1 MAIRYTLVN
10 TETGTAAATGF
21 PTNAAQTTNFGFNV
35 PGGPL
40 ESVIFRFTG
49 TKNAAGDIDQ
59 DFAGAISSL
68 RVIVNGETCFDHRS
82 GYNDPANDTTASQMG
97 YFMNSIGNHLSSE
110 VVASST
116 AVEAY
121 FRVPLGRQLPAGVS
135 RIEYTLGTAAIGG
148 ASTNTQVE
156 LWCVYNSSMQTR
168 TTVAAATSFTAGG
181 TGQEE
186 VVVRIPA
193 NQPGVIAGVMIQNDR
208 DTDADLSEV
217 RVLSQSDYSLEMNYW
232 RYLNSDLDNGVM
244 YGTPGAGG
252 AALLSM
258 NYAQLSPGGYFIPL
272 FGLSR
277 GDDLRLQITTT
288 SAQTFLFTP
297 VLVASVGASDMPDP
311 MQTQA
316 VPSNTSRAILDISG
330 QADA

>member
-1 MAIRYTLVN
+1 MGIRYTLVN
-10 TETGTAAATGF
+10 TEAGAPAATGF
-21 PTNAAQTTNFGFNV
+21 PTNAVQTTNFGFNV

-49 TKNAAGDIDQ
+49 TKNAAGDLTQ

-68 RVIVNGETCFDHRS
+68 RVIVNGETAYDHRS
-82 GYNDPANDTTASQMG
+82 GYADPDADTTASQMG
-97 YFMNSIGNHLSSE
+97 YFMNSIGNHLSNM
-110 VVASST
+110 VVASTT

-135 RIEYTLGTAAIGG
+135 RIEYTLGTAALGG
-148 ASTNTQVE
+148 ASTNTAVE
-156 LWCVYNSSMQTR
+156 VWCVYNSAMQTM
-168 TTVAAATSFTAGG
+168 TTVCAATSFTAGG

-208 DTDADLSEV
+208 DTDTDITEV

-232 RYLNSDLDNGVM
+232 RYLNSDLANGIM
-244 YGTPGAGG
+244 FGRTAG
-252 AALLSM
+252 S
-258 NYAQLSPGGYFIPL
+258 QLQMEYRQICPGGYFLPL

-277 GDDLRLQITTT
+277 GDDLRLQITTAAART
-288 SAQTFLFTP
+288 LLFTP
-297 VLVASVGASDMPDP
+297 VLVASVNAAEGADP
-311 MQTQA
+311 AQTQA

>member
-1 MAIRYTLVN
+1 MMSIRYTLVN
-10 TETGTAAATGF
+10 SESGTAAATGF

-35 PGGPL
+35 PGGHL

-49 TKNAAGDIDQ
+49 TKNAAGHLTQ

-68 RVIVNGETCFDHRS
+68 RVIVNGETCYDHRS
-82 GYNDPANDTTASQMG
+82 GYSDPDGDTTASQMG
-97 YFMNSIGNHLSSE
+97 YFMNSIGNHLSNM
-110 VVASST
+110 VVASTT

-135 RIEYTLGTAAIGG
+135 RIEYTLGTAALGG
-148 ASTNTQVE
+148 ASTNTAVE
-156 LWCVYNSSMQTR
+156 VWCVYNDNMQTR

-208 DTDADLSEV
+208 DTDTDVTEV

-232 RYLNSDLDNGVM
+232 RYLNSDLANGIM
-244 YGTPGAGG
+244 FGRTAG
-252 AALLSM
+252 S
-258 NYAQLSPGGYFIPL
+258 QLQMEYRQICPGGYFIPL
-272 FGLSR
+272 FGLAR
-277 GDDLRLQITTT
+277 GDDLRLQITTAAART
-288 SAQTFLFTP
+288 LLFTP
-297 VLVASVGASDMPDP
+297 VLVASVGAQAVPEP
-311 MQTQA
+311 AQTQA
-316 VPSNTSRAILDISG
+316 VRVNTNQAILDISG
-330 QADA
+330 AADA

>member
-10 TETGTAAATGF
+10 TEAGAPAATGF

-49 TKNAAGDIDQ
+49 TKTNAADLTQ

-68 RVIVNGETCFDHRS
+68 RVIVNGETCYDHRA
-82 GYNDPANDTTASQMG
+82 GYSDPDGDTTPSQMG
-97 YFMNSIGNHLSSE
+97 YFMNSIGNHLSNM
-110 VVASST
+110 VGASTT

-135 RIEYTLGTAAIGG
+135 RIEYTLGTAVLG
-148 ASTNTQVE
+148 AASSNTAVE
-156 LWCVYNSSMQTR
+156 VWCVYNDNMQTR
-168 TTVAAATSFTAGG
+168 TTVAAATSFSAGG

-186 VVVRIPA
+186 VTVRIPA

-208 DTDADLSEV
+208 DNDGDLTEV
-217 RVLSQSDYSLEMNYW
+217 RVVSQSDYSLEMNYW
-232 RYLNSDLDNGVM
+232 RYLSSDLANGIM
-244 YGTPGAGG
+244 FGRTAGSQ
-252 AALLSM
+252 LQM
-258 NYAQLSPGGYFIPL
+258 EYAQVFPGGYFIPL
-272 FGLSR
+272 FGLAR

-297 VLVASVGASDMPDP
+297 VLVASVSAQAVPEP
-311 MQTQA
+311 AQTQA
-316 VPSNTSRAILDISG
+316 VAVNTSKAILDISG
-330 QADA
+330 AADA